1 MADTKVSAL
10 PLVSFPLNGDEY
22 VPVVQGGTSKRMPLV
37 GGGLWIPRVLAAD
50 QSNATTTAT
59 KVTGLDL
66 GPLPA
71 GTYQFQHFLRYTSS
85 ATTTGI
91 KLDVNF
97 TGTVTSFMWNW
108 RWVDTGNVA
117 TATAA
122 AAPDQDAIATTG
134 HVVQGFAS
142 RAKGTAGRGVTASV
156 DTANADMFVVIEG
169 MMIVT
174 VAGDLQLYH
183 GSETAV
189 ATVMKAGSSVAVLK
203 VG

>member
-1 MADTKVSAL
+1 MVLGSAL
-10 PLVSFPLNGDEY
+10 PLVSFPLAGDEFAI
-22 VPVVQGGTSKRMPLV
+22 VVQGGTTKRMPLV

-50 QSNATTTAT
+50 QASSSTTAA

-71 GTYQFQHFLRYTSS
+71 GTYQFQHYIRYQ
-85 ATTTGI
+85 AAALTTGV
-91 KLDVNF
+91 KFDLNF
-97 TGTVTSFMWNW
+97 SGTVTSFLWQQ
-108 RWVDTGNVA
+108 RWVDSSNVA
-117 TATAA
+117 TATAT

-134 HVVQGFAS
+134 HAMLAYAS

-156 DTANADMFVVIEG
+156 DTINADMFMILEG

-174 VAGDLQLYH
+174 VAGNLELYH
-183 GSETAV
+183 GSEV
-189 ATVMKAGSSVAVLK
+189 AAASTVKAGTSAAVLK